1 MKTIAA
7 DLPAIVFMKVGR
19 HAGEDFDA
27 IIERKMNEFK
37 QAGMIFWG
45 YGGGTMHPIQRVQPF
60 ARMMIER
67 GAGLTL
73 VMQPIVSHHPDTT
86 VVATEYS
93 KDGIHWEPIPGGIAV
108 RGSRYA
114 LVLGEIRPGDLE
126 VDLLQYR
133 VGAGPS
139 AGRIASDYVQ
149 GRVDKACLERVEA
162 PPDGTG
168 ANIIKV
174 TYTAPLKEPYAV
186 LLKGHASG

>member
-19 HAGEDFDA
+19 HAGEDFAA
-27 IIERKMNEFK
+27 IIERKMKEFE
-37 QAGMIFWG
+37 QTGMIFWG

-60 ARMMIER
+60 ARMMIEQ

-73 VMQPIVSHHPDTT
+73 VMQPIDSRHPDTK

-93 KDGIHWEPIPGGIAV
+93 KDGAHWEPIPRGIEV

-114 LVLGEIRPGDLE
+114 LVLGEIRPGELE
-126 VDLLQYR
+126 VDLLRYR

-149 GRVDKACLERVEA
+149 GRVDKACLERVETL
-162 PPDGTG
+162 PGGTG
-168 ANIIKV
+168 GNLIKV
-174 TYTAPLKEPYAV
+174 AYTAPLKEPYAV
-186 LLKGHASG
+186 LLK